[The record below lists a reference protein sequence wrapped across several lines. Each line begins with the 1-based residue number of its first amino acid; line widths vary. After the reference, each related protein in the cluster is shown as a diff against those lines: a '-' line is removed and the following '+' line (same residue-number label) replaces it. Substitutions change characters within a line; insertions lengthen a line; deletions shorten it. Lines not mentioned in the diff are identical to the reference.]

1 MDSKEIAG
9 VVESVSNEKDLPK
22 EKVFEALEF
31 ALAVATKN
39 FLEKGDI
46 LVRVHIDT
54 KTCDYKAYRR
64 WLVVEDK
71 QISKPLVEITL
82 SAAKFDDPT
91 KEVGDYVE
99 EEIDLEEAKTK
110 KSGFDRI
117 AAQTA
122 KNVIVQKLR
131 DAEKE
136 RIINSFKDKV
146 GHMVQGTVK
155 KKSRDS
161 IVLDLSSSRQR
172 GMNAEAVMTRDNW
185 LKNDNLSMNQR
196 LRAVLLPFNE
206 RSGQLSVSRTTNEF
220 LIELIKNEVPEVND
234 GFVEIRAVA
243 RDAGNRSKIAVLS
256 KDKRI
261 DAVGA
266 CVGMRKTRI
275 NAILEELSGENIDIV
290 LWDADPVRYVFNA
303 MAPAKIEKVSINEE
317 NHVMDLSVTAEN
329 KPYAIGKSGV
339 NVRLASKLTGWNIN
353 VYSNEEFDQK
363 LNGHNA
369 EIEKIF
375 MEKLNIDEEFAEVL
389 VREGFE
395 TLDTIAYVDPS
406 ELTAIDGIDED
417 IANALQESAKAVVE
431 SINNEA
437 KDLLDVEGVDIAIAT
452 SLIEKQIKTK
462 DDLAELATDELM
474 DICGVS
480 KEKAGDI
487 ILAARTACH
496 WFDEE

>member
-185 LKNDNLSMNQR
+185 LKNDNLSM
-196 LRAVLLPFNE
+196 
-206 RSGQLSVSRTTNEF
+206 
-220 LIELIKNEVPEVND
+220 
-234 GFVEIRAVA
+234 
-243 RDAGNRSKIAVLS
+243 
-256 KDKRI
+256 
-261 DAVGA
+261 
-266 CVGMRKTRI
+266 
-275 NAILEELSGENIDIV
+275 
-290 LWDADPVRYVFNA
+290 
-303 MAPAKIEKVSINEE
+303 
-317 NHVMDLSVTAEN
+317 
-329 KPYAIGKSGV
+329 
-339 NVRLASKLTGWNIN
+339 
-353 VYSNEEFDQK
+353 
-363 LNGHNA
+363 
-369 EIEKIF
+369 KIF
-375 MEKLNIDEEFAEVL
+375 SI
-389 VREGFE
+389 
-395 TLDTIAYVDPS
+395 S
-406 ELTAIDGIDED
+406 
-417 IANALQESAKAVVE
+417 AL
-431 SINNEA
+431 
-437 KDLLDVEGVDIAIAT
+437 
-452 SLIEKQIKTK
+452 
-462 DDLAELATDELM
+462 
-474 DICGVS
+474 
-480 KEKAGDI
+480 
-487 ILAARTACH
+487 
-496 WFDEE
+496 

>member
-46 LVRVHIDT
+46 LVRVHIDP
-54 KTCDYKAYRR
+54 KSCDYKAYRR
-64 WLVVEDK
+64 WLVVDDK
-71 QISKPLVEITL
+71 ALSKPLVEITL
-82 SAAKFDDPT
+82 SAARFDDPT
-91 KEVGDYVE
+91 IEIGQYVE
-99 EEIDLEEAKTK
+99 EEIDLEEAKAK

-131 DAEKE
+131 DAERE
-136 RIINSFKDKV
+136 RVVNSFKDKV
-146 GHMVQGTVK
+146 GHMVFGTVK
-155 KKSRDS
+155 KKTRDS
-161 IVLDLSSSRQR
+161 ITLDLSNARQR
-172 GMNAEAVMTRDNW
+172 GMNAEAVLTRDNW
-185 LKNDNLSMNQR
+185 LKNENLSMNQR
-196 LRAVLLPFNE
+196 VRAVLLPFNE
-206 RSGQLSVSRTTNEF
+206 RTGQLAVSRTTSEF
-220 LIELIKNEVPEVND
+220 LVELIKNEVPEVND

-243 RDAGNRSKIAVLS
+243 RDPGNRSKVAVIS

-275 NAILEELSGENIDIV
+275 NAILEELNGENIDIV
-290 LWDADPVRYVFNA
+290 QWDADPVKFVFNA

-317 NHVMDLSVTAEN
+317 DHVMDLSVTAEN
-329 KPYAIGKSGV
+329 KPFAIGKSGV

-369 EIEKIF
+369 EIEKLF

-389 VREGFE
+389 VN
-395 TLDTIAYVDPS
+395 IAYVDSS
-406 ELTAIDGIDED
+406 ELTSIDGIDEE
-417 IANALQESAKAVVE
+417 IAQALQESAKAAVE

-437 KDLLDVEGVDIAIAT
+437 KELLEIEGVDVAIA
-452 SLIEKQIKTK
+452 SALIEKDIKTK
-462 DDLAELATDELM
+462 DDLAELSTDELL
-474 DICGVS
+474 DISGMTN
-480 KEKAGDI
+480 EKAGKI

-496 WFDEE
+496 WFDE